1 VFARLVEDGDENPWL
16 NPLFLK
22 TYQENLRTGA
32 HYRSTL
38 AVGEEGFFNADTKG
52 GKEPY
57 IFELKFSDGVIL
69 TAQNATRSF
78 DSPGRYDVRL
88 TVRDADGQ
96 RIGSDLFVNVVSEKP
111 KEEAT
116 TQSST
121 TISAQ
126 QH

>member
-1 VFARLVEDGDENPWL
+1 VFARVVEDDDENPWL

-57 IFELKFSDGVIL
+57 TFEWKFSDGVIL
-69 TAQNATRSF
+69 TAQNATQSF

-96 RIGSDLFVNVVSEKP
+96 RIGSDFFVNVVSEKP

-116 TQSST
+116 QSST
-121 TISAQ
+121 SIPAQ